1 MSTEQKLHLVAITF
15 FVVAAI
21 LFTTSWIT
29 ATWNG
34 LWVLSILA
42 LVAAVTVES
51 WTEVHYGRE
60 AWTAAHEDDDA

>member
-1 MSTEQKLHLVAITF
+1 MSTEQKLHLAAITS
-15 FVVAAI
+15 FVVAAV
-21 LFTTSWIT
+21 LFTTSWLT

-42 LVAAVTVES
+42 LFTAVTVES

-60 AWTAAHEDDDA
+60 AWNAAHEDTE